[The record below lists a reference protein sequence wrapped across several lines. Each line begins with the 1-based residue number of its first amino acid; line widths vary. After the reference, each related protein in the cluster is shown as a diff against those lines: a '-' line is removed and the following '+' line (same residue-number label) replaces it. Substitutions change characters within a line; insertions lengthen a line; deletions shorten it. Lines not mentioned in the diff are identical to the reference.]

1 VKKHQVIIYF
11 KKTGKYSWFNLF
23 SSQKITSIHKSF
35 MFGIVRMTKLQNS
48 ESVHKGIFKHSR
60 EYRCYRMREINEPL
74 YEPNLDEGE
83 GTGHLQ

>member
-1 VKKHQVIIYF
+1 
-11 KKTGKYSWFNLF
+11 
-23 SSQKITSIHKSF
+23 

-60 EYRCYRMREINEPL
+60 EYRYRMREINEPL